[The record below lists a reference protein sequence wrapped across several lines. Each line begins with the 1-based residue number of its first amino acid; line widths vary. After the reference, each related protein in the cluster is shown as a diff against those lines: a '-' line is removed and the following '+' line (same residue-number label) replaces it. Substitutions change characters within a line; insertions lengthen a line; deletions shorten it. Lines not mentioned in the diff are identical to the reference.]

1 MVLNIKKKNTIL
13 LEKSKGDFKL
23 ENIKESEFSKNIIRI
38 VKGSITAIILTLIL
52 LLIFATLL
60 TYTNLK
66 ENTINPV
73 IIVITGISILV
84 GSSISTLKIKKNG
97 LINGFFVGL
106 IYIITIY
113 LISSIILTGFK
124 VNFYSII
131 MILVSIIMGMIGG
144 IIGVN
149 LK

>member
-1 MVLNIKKKNTIL
+1 M
-13 LEKSKGDFKL
+13 
-23 ENIKESEFSKNIIRI
+23 ENIRESEFSKNIIRI

-52 LLIFATLL
+52 LLVFAMIL
-60 TYTNLK
+60 TYTDIK

-84 GSSISTLKIKKNG
+84 GSSVSTLKIKKNG
-97 LINGFFVGL
+97 LINGFLVGL

-113 LISSIILTGFK
+113 LISSITRTGFK
-124 VNFYSII
+124 LNLYSII
-131 MILVSIIMGMIGG
+131 MILVSTIMGMIGG

>member
-1 MVLNIKKKNTIL
+1 M
-13 LEKSKGDFKL
+13 
-23 ENIKESEFSKNIIRI
+23 ENIRESEFSKNILRI
-38 VKGSITAIILTLIL
+38 VNGSITAIILTLIL
-52 LLIFATLL
+52 LLVFAMIL
-60 TYTNLK
+60 TYTDIK

-84 GSSISTLKIKKNG
+84 GSSVSTLKIKKNG
-97 LINGFFVGL
+97 LINGFLVGL

-113 LISSIILTGFK
+113 LISSITRTGFK
-124 VNFYSII
+124 LNLYSII
-131 MILVSIIMGMIGG
+131 MILVSTIMGMIGG

>member
-1 MVLNIKKKNTIL
+1 M
-13 LEKSKGDFKL
+13 

-52 LLIFATLL
+52 LLIFAILL
-60 TYTNLK
+60 TYTELK

-84 GSSISTLKIKKNG
+84 GSSVSTLKINKNG
-97 LINGFFVGL
+97 LINGFLVGL
-106 IYIITIY
+106 IYIIAIY
-113 LISSIILTGFK
+113 LISSITGAGFK
-124 VNFYSII
+124 INLYSII
-131 MILVSIIMGMIGG
+131 MISVSTIMGMIGG

>member
-1 MVLNIKKKNTIL
+1 M
-13 LEKSKGDFKL
+13 
-23 ENIKESEFSKNIIRI
+23 ENIRESEFSKNILRI
-38 VKGSITAIILTLIL
+38 VNGSITAIILTLIL
-52 LLIFATLL
+52 LLVFAMIL
-60 TYTNLK
+60 TYTDIK

-84 GSSISTLKIKKNG
+84 GSSVSTLKIKKNG
-97 LINGFFVGL
+97 LINGFLVGL

-113 LISSIILTGFK
+113 LISSITRTGFK
-124 VNFYSII
+124 LNFYSII
-131 MILVSIIMGMIGG
+131 MMSVSTIMGMIGG